1 MLKNY
6 LKSAYRNLLRH
17 KGASLIKLAG
27 LSIGMCCC
35 LLILVYVTD
44 ELSYNK
50 FNAHYRDIYR
60 VDFVK
65 TGDQAGRSAGTA
77 AAVGP
82 AIAKDIS
89 GVLAVARIY
98 SRTGILET
106 TGRAGPAFA
115 RASAS
120 EVKRFEEQNVFFADN
135 ALSQIFTMRWREGT
149 AADALDAAEFDRADD
164 GDGA

>member
-1 MLKNY
+1 MFQNY

-50 FNAHYRDIYR
+50 FNAHYKDIYR
-60 VDFVK
+60 VNFVK
-65 TGDQAGRSAGTA
+65 TGDQAGLSSGTPA
-77 AAVGP
+77 SVGP
-82 AIAKDIS
+82 AIAKDIP

-98 SRTGILET
+98 TRTGILET
-106 TGRAGPAFA
+106 RMGETGPATGGVGLAA
-115 RASAS
+115 RTGETA
-120 EVKRFEEQNVFFADN
+120 KRFEEQNVLFADN
-135 ALSQIFTMRWREGT
+135 SLSQIFTMRWRE
-149 AADALDAAEFDRADD
+149 
-164 GDGA
+164 